1 MRSTKRASV
10 VLLVAA
16 VAVAMFAV
24 AGCNGGG
31 PETALIPKVKPPV
44 IGKAG
49 VLRAAI
55 DLSYPPYGG
64 TVEGVKAGLDIDVAS
79 ALADRLG
86 LKLQIVDAK
95 PDAGAVM
102 LRNGTVDVLVA
113 GVPID
118 QAVQLDVAF
127 AGSYVND
134 GPALYSASEGTLTID
149 ALSGKRIAVQ
159 KDSAAF
165 WLLAEEL
172 GEEALIA
179 TPSLR
184 EALSAVGS
192 GQVDF
197 AAGDGVVAAYLLRDF
212 PKIRF
217 NGQLAPAVPVG
228 VAVAKDR
235 TELEQAV
242 RAALDELSSQGVLET
257 LRRKWMGDLPR
268 LVGAIDSSDAVEPTV
283 AP

>member
-24 AGCNGGG
+24 AGCNSGG

-102 LRNGTVDVLVA
+102 LRNGKVDVLVA

-268 LVGAIDSSDAVEPTV
+268 LAGAIDSSDTVEPTA